1 MKAWYAQYA
10 TEKKGG
16 FKHNSVL
23 FNAEQSKSNTVFT
36 KLGASLAK
44 LLITKMLE
52 LTDEA

>member
-16 FKHNSVL
+16 FKHNSL
-23 FNAEQSKSNTVFT
+23 LYSEEQSKSKTVFT

-44 LLITKMLE
+44 LLITRMLE